1 MDSTSFATAYALST
15 SIGLR
20 PFLTLALVSLAMHFG
35 YLHPAPAF
43 AYLGNDAAT
52 WVLAALAAI
61 EFVSDKVPV
70 VDHGFHVIHF
80 ATKPLAAALLV
91 GSLAPDPSLDGG
103 TYTLMALG
111 ALNALGVHSGVTA
124 VRAASTT
131 MTLGTANP
139 FVSLLE
145 DVAAIAGTVLALLLP
160 WVAAILAA
168 VLTAVVALVVRHL
181 YLTLRRRR
189 AGAAST
195 NVSFASR
202 AAR

>member
-43 AYLGNDAAT
+43 AYLGNDGAT
-52 WVLAALAAI
+52 WVLAALAAV
-61 EFVSDKVPV
+61 EFISDKVPV
-70 VDHGFHVIHF
+70 IDHGLHVIHF

-91 GSLAPDPSLDGG
+91 GSLVPDGSLDGG
-103 TYTLMALG
+103 TYALMALG
-111 ALNALGVHSGVTA
+111 ALNALGVHGGVTA

-139 FVSLLE
+139 FVSVLE
-145 DVAAIAGTVLALLLP
+145 DVAAVMGTALALLLP
-160 WVAAILAA
+160 WVAAVLAA
-168 VLTAVVALVVRHL
+168 VLTAVLVLVVRQL
-181 YLTLRRRR
+181 YLAVRRRNSSGGV
-189 AGAAST
+189 ANAS
-195 NVSFASR
+195 F
-202 AAR
+202 

>member
-1 MDSTSFATAYALST
+1 MDSASFATVYALST

-43 AYLGNDAAT
+43 AYLGNDGAT
-52 WVLAALAAI
+52 WVLAALATV
-61 EFVSDKVPV
+61 EFIGDKVPV
-70 VDHGFHVIHF
+70 IDHGLHAVHF

-91 GSLAPDPSLDGG
+91 GSLIPDGSLDGG
-103 TYTLMALG
+103 TYALMALG

-124 VRAASTT
+124 MRAASTT
-131 MTLGTANP
+131 MTLGIANP
-139 FVSLLE
+139 FVSVLE
-145 DVAAIAGTVLALLLP
+145 DVAAVAATVLALLLP

-181 YLTLRRRR
+181 YLTMRRRSSV
-189 AGAAST
+189 GTASS
-195 NVSFASR
+195 SFGSR
-202 AAR
+202 